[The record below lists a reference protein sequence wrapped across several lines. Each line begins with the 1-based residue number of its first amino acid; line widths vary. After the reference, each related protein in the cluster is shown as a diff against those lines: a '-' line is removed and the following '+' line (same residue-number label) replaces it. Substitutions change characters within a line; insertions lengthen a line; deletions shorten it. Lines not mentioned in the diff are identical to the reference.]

1 MSGMAQHGG
10 KWSLNNK
17 VRCIMDLKDK
27 YKQERESFENTV
39 KKRDFLENELQNIL
53 ADILERKGRLE
64 LLEELIAAE
73 SDKKQDD
80 TREDAV
86 LNL

>member
-1 MSGMAQHGG
+1 
-10 KWSLNNK
+10 
-17 VRCIMDLKDK
+17 MDLKDK

-73 SDKKQDD
+73 TDKKQDD

>member
-1 MSGMAQHGG
+1 
-10 KWSLNNK
+10 
-17 VRCIMDLKDK
+17 MDLKDK